1 MSESESYD
9 VVIVGGGHNGLVA
22 GCYLGAQGKSVL
34 VVEALDKAGGMCNS
48 GYTLAGA
55 PQHMIHPCALDL
67 MSLRAHPMV
76 PEELQLERHGFVHKP
91 MKPGYVYLHPNGES
105 IIFGATAEETAAEFR
120 RYSERDAEEFLKLM
134 GLVNVFVDLALP
146 QMRVDPTQFNFGA
159 KLQSL
164 GVLLRNLKLK
174 SDLMAL
180 ISSPAY
186 TSIMERFEHEMCQSA
201 LSCLLGAA
209 GPIINEGSGIYF
221 ALLGLLHRFGL
232 GRSIGGMQVL
242 SNSIVSRLNEV
253 GGELLLSTRVEEIVA
268 EQGKVTGVRL
278 AGGRFIA
285 AKAVIGAIHPK
296 PALEMV
302 TSGALER
309 KLLTRVA
316 LAPTNSHG
324 AAPMKIDLAL
334 NRQVTYAHHEA
345 KRSDGASLR
354 RSGIMFG
361 TAESVVDNFRCAARG
376 EVSKLPYQ
384 WMTIPTGMDPSQ
396 APQDQDVVYLYPIAV
411 PLEPR
416 EGWGAIREQ
425 VGQAMV
431 EQAAEFL
438 PGLKE
443 AEIARQVTV
452 PPDWEEKYNVPN
464 GCVVHIDTLPSRSG
478 AMRPAPGLGGELP
491 VKGLYLG
498 GAGTAPGGGVNGL
511 PGRITAQRVLR
522 FLGK

>member
-1 MSESESYD
+1 
-9 VVIVGGGHNGLVA
+9 
-22 GCYLGAQGKSVL
+22 
-34 VVEALDKAGGMCNS
+34 
-48 GYTLAGA
+48 
-55 PQHMIHPCALDL
+55 
-67 MSLRAHPMV
+67 
-76 PEELQLERHGFVHKP
+76 
-91 MKPGYVYLHPNGES
+91 
-105 IIFGATAEETAAEFR
+105 
-120 RYSERDAEEFLKLM
+120 
-134 GLVNVFVDLALP
+134 
-146 QMRVDPTQFNFGA
+146 
-159 KLQSL
+159 
-164 GVLLRNLKLK
+164 
-174 SDLMAL
+174 
-180 ISSPAY
+180 
-186 TSIMERFEHEMCQSA
+186 
-201 LSCLLGAA
+201 
-209 GPIINEGSGIYF
+209 
-221 ALLGLLHRFGL
+221 
-232 GRSIGGMQVL
+232 
-242 SNSIVSRLNEV
+242 
-253 GGELLLSTRVEEIVA
+253 
-268 EQGKVTGVRL
+268 
-278 AGGRFIA
+278 
-285 AKAVIGAIHPK
+285 
-296 PALEMV
+296 MV

-376 EVSKLPYQ
+376 EVSKLPYL

-416 EGWGAIREQ
+416 EGWDAIREQ